1 MQLYNNIQQII
12 LSARKKIA
20 QNINFVMVEAYWL
33 IGQQI
38 VVEEQNGKHRA
49 EYGSNLLGYLAD
61 KLTADLGKGFD
72 KSNLSNMRKFYLSFP
87 ILDALRQE
95 LSWTHYRS
103 LLRVENERA
112 RQFYIEARKRS

>member
-112 RQFYIEARKRS
+112 RQFYIEDRKRS